1 MPRFLIAALAVLT
14 AATTSF
20 AQGIIAPTAGP
31 INSSMAG
38 ASVAAPVDFGGS
50 YWNPAIISGLPR
62 NEFLLGSQLLIPSF
76 HMTSSL
82 PAGAIDGVFPPTNR
96 YGVARSDSGVA
107 SNLATGVSFRLSDD
121 SKTTFGIG
129 VFGLVGGGV
138 NYAGSYTTP
147 ILTPR
152 QPPNYFGVGPI
163 YSSTSFLAI
172 LLTGSQQV
180 TDRLAIGGGPM
191 IVTGPTAFNPAFF
204 APGPKDAT
212 GLPTFPAATNAR
224 PFWGAG
230 FQIGLLYNLSENW
243 NLGFSYKSPIW
254 QERYGFNASTP
265 DLAARRIG
273 IQSQVPEIF
282 SWGIAYKGF
291 ERALINV
298 DLRYFDLQEHQPV
311 RHQTDRWRPGL
322 EQCLRYGDRR
332 PVPGN
337 RPSDLAVGLHLQH
350 QPDPRDGHAV
360 QHPGTRIHDANAGDW
375 CLVQAHRR
383 HRPLTCLDP
392 SVSQFDLGP
401 GSSDPG

>member
-50 YWNPAIISGLPR
+50 YWNPAILSGLPR
-62 NEFLLGSQLLIPSF
+62 NEFLLGSQLLIPSM

-129 VFGLVGGGV
+129 VFGMVGGGV
-138 NYAGSYTTP
+138 NYAGSNTTP

-172 LLTGSQQV
+172 NANRVATSDRPVGHRRWTDDRDRPVGLQSGLLRSGSEGRDSACPPFPPRPTRGRSGEPDFRSVCSTTSARTGTWVSR
-180 TDRLAIGGGPM
+180 TRARSGKSGGASMLP
-191 IVTGPTAFNPAFF
+191 
-204 APGPKDAT
+204 
-212 GLPTFPAATNAR
+212 LPTWPRAGSASR
-224 PFWGAG
+224 RKCPRSSPGA
-230 FQIGLLYNLSENW
+230 
-243 NLGFSYKSPIW
+243 SP
-254 QERYGFNASTP
+254 T
-265 DLAARRIG
+265 
-273 IQSQVPEIF
+273 
-282 SWGIAYKGF
+282 K
-291 ERALINV
+291 
-298 DLRYFDLQEHQPV
+298 
-311 RHQTDRWRPGL
+311 
-322 EQCLRYGDRR
+322 
-332 PVPGN
+332 
-337 RPSDLAVGLHLQH
+337 
-350 QPDPRDGHAV
+350 
-360 QHPGTRIHDANAGDW
+360 
-375 CLVQAHRR
+375 
-383 HRPLTCLDP
+383 
-392 SVSQFDLGP
+392 
-401 GSSDPG
+401 GSSGP